1 MNLLLREARL
11 SDASLLNK
19 LGVETYTHHFE
30 QYWTHRAELDDFLLQ
45 EYSLQVIE
53 SSLAD
58 PSAGWYVVETS
69 SPIGF
74 VKVIWRSSMP
84 GTALHGTF
92 LNKLYLSE
100 GATGKNY
107 GKYIFN
113 KIAEMAKEKGN
124 DYLWL
129 EVLKENTRARHF
141 YEKQGMTF
149 IRNNFHKTA
158 TQQVTVDVLGK
169 PL

>member
-1 MNLLLREARL
+1 MER
-11 SDASLLNK
+11 
-19 LGVETYTHHFE
+19 
-30 QYWTHRAELDDFLLQ
+30 FL
-45 EYSLQVIE
+45 
-53 SSLAD
+53 
-58 PSAGWYVVETS
+58 TN
-69 SPIGF
+69 F
-74 VKVIWRSSMP
+74 
-84 GTALHGTF
+84 TF
-92 LNKLYLSE
+92 QK
-100 GATGKNY
+100 AQRGKTTVN
-107 GKYIFN
+107 IFFN
-113 KIAEMAKEKGN
+113 KIAEMAKAKGN